1 VLVTTPSNSAPA
13 NGRSVLV
20 VDDEPMIRR
29 VAHLALG
36 TFGYEVAEA
45 EDVAAAVDAVGRA
58 RPPFDL
64 VLIDLTMPGGDGAK
78 AIPSI
83 RHLSPQTRIVLM
95 SGVGTQDAAA
105 LGADGFLAKPFT
117 KMSLHAA
124 LERALGGG
132 LADSPAAG
140 D

>member
-1 VLVTTPSNSAPA
+1 VLVTTPTNSAPA

-29 VAHLALG
+29 VAQLALG
-36 TFGYEVAEA
+36 TFGYHVAEA
-45 EDVAAAVDAVGRA
+45 EDVAAAVDAMGQA
-58 RPPFDL
+58 QPPFDL

-83 RHLSPQTRIVLM
+83 RRLSPQTRILLM
-95 SGVGTQDAAA
+95 SGVGAQDASA

-117 KMSLHAA
+117 KTTLHAA
-124 LERALGGG
+124 IQRALGEG
-132 LADSPAAG
+132 LADSTAG
-140 D
+140 AD